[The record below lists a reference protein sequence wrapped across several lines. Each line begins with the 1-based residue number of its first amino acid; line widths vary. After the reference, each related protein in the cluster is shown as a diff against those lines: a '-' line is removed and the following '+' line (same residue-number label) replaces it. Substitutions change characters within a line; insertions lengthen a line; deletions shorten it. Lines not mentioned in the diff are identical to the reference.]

1 MGGVLARRA
10 RVGHDD
16 ARAARGKV
24 SPTAT
29 RREISA
35 HPSSATKRTL
45 IVRVFS
51 LGRTLRDGT
60 HYRKRGERQQAA
72 DQQRLARRRRHI
84 VPFRRRPS
92 WSALHKGARASFA
105 RPSERAARVMSA
117 MATLSSSEDEFSFG
131 PNERVS
137 LTAADFE
144 ESGTDSDFAESSSSS
159 EEENPYL
166 AAIASPG
173 TRARRESPVAAS
185 PPLRPLASSPSRSP
199 REELRSTS
207 GGDSDERDSDDDVDA
222 DVSTLKKLTRGARSS
237 GDAGIKP
244 AGLGARVRANSQGT
258 YIFAEKEEKKPT
270 ATFARGGGDDDD
282 DDRSALDRRVDS
294 LERALASLA
303 ATARTL
309 ATAKD
314 DAEVRL
320 VRAEARVGELEARV
334 ADFTTGSGNPH
345 PVDVERTRPID
356 PRSVPVEIDGDSIAA
371 IERVVEEATRAA
383 MRSAD
388 AKRVVEAAAAAAAAK
403 EIAAARADLERSALA
418 SVTEAFASVD
428 VSRFASCES
437 LTTHRDEVKRLIES
451 HGARLETRVAE
462 TERASKE
469 SLERTLHERIESRLA
484 TLADAA
490 ATTSVARVVA
500 THETRLLVS
509 ARQATKTVEAALE
522 KNVFL
527 LEENTKSHADRV
539 RRATKRA
546 AAVEAIVT
554 ETESR
559 ARDAETV
566 SRRAADLVAAA
577 EDASRRVERIESAVA
592 DVVDAIAEQLSAFKS
607 ESKQREEKCVQH
619 AERAE
624 RAAEEAIRK
633 TDAATRFETRDSDLD
648 RASRLRLATRSP
660 RESLAFAD
668 ENETA
673 ENAFATPARVSSA
686 RAADSRARAEATA
699 RRLAASVEAMR
710 VFSGEEEKGDPT
722 STRPNAH
729 TISPASRSPS
739 TPSSRAE
746 FSALFSATKQ
756 KRSNRDRE
764 AVSNL
769 ETLSVSPAVTV
780 RSPRARK
787 REWVA

>member
-1 MGGVLARRA
+1 
-10 RVGHDD
+10 
-16 ARAARGKV
+16 
-24 SPTAT
+24 
-29 RREISA
+29 
-35 HPSSATKRTL
+35 
-45 IVRVFS
+45 
-51 LGRTLRDGT
+51 
-60 HYRKRGERQQAA
+60 
-72 DQQRLARRRRHI
+72 
-84 VPFRRRPS
+84 
-92 WSALHKGARASFA
+92 
-105 RPSERAARVMSA
+105 
-117 MATLSSSEDEFSFG
+117 
-131 PNERVS
+131 
-137 LTAADFE
+137 
-144 ESGTDSDFAESSSSS
+144 
-159 EEENPYL
+159 
-166 AAIASPG
+166 
-173 TRARRESPVAAS
+173 
-185 PPLRPLASSPSRSP
+185 
-199 REELRSTS
+199 
-207 GGDSDERDSDDDVDA
+207 
-222 DVSTLKKLTRGARSS
+222 
-237 GDAGIKP
+237 
-244 AGLGARVRANSQGT
+244 
-258 YIFAEKEEKKPT
+258 
-270 ATFARGGGDDDD
+270 
-282 DDRSALDRRVDS
+282 
-294 LERALASLA
+294 
-303 ATARTL
+303 
-309 ATAKD
+309 
-314 DAEVRL
+314 
-320 VRAEARVGELEARV
+320 
-334 ADFTTGSGNPH
+334 
-345 PVDVERTRPID
+345 
-356 PRSVPVEIDGDSIAA
+356 
-371 IERVVEEATRAA
+371 
-383 MRSAD
+383 
-388 AKRVVEAAAAAAAAK
+388 VEAAAAAAAAKEIAAARADLEAAVAAAAAK

-418 SVTEAFASVD
+418 SVNEAFASVD

-522 KNVFL
+522 KNLFL

-566 SRRAADLVAAA
+566 ARRAADLVAAA

-699 RRLAASVEAMR
+699 RRLAASVEAMSG
-710 VFSGEEEKGDPT
+710 FSGEKEKGDPT

-729 TISPASRSPS
+729 NISPASRSPS
-739 TPSSRAE
+739 TPSSRA
-746 FSALFSATKQ
+746 SAALFSATKQ
-756 KRSNRDRE
+756 KRSNLEE

>member
-1 MGGVLARRA
+1 M
-10 RVGHDD
+10 
-16 ARAARGKV
+16 
-24 SPTAT
+24 
-29 RREISA
+29 
-35 HPSSATKRTL
+35 
-45 IVRVFS
+45 
-51 LGRTLRDGT
+51 
-60 HYRKRGERQQAA
+60 
-72 DQQRLARRRRHI
+72 
-84 VPFRRRPS
+84 
-92 WSALHKGARASFA
+92 
-105 RPSERAARVMSA
+105 
-117 MATLSSSEDEFSFG
+117 SSSEDEFSFG

-144 ESGTDSDFAESSSSS
+144 ESGSDSDFAESSSSS
-159 EEENPYL
+159 EEEENPYL

-199 REELRSTS
+199 REERRSTS

-222 DVSTLKKLTRGARSS
+222 NVSTLKKLTRRARSS

-258 YIFAEKEEKKPT
+258 YRAPNDEPEDVFSQHASPAPEPARVAPPKATAFRAVDRDVFAEKEKKKPT

-282 DDRSALDRRVDS
+282 DDRSALERRVDS

-334 ADFTTGSGNPH
+334 ADFTTAGSGNPTV
-345 PVDVERTRPID
+345 PVDVERTPPID

-428 VSRFASCES
+428 VSRFASRES

-522 KNVFL
+522 KNLFL

-699 RRLAASVEAMR
+699 RRLAASVEAMSG
-710 VFSGEEEKGDPT
+710 FSGEKEKGDPT
-722 STRPNAH
+722 STRPNAR
-729 TISPASRSPS
+729 TS
-739 TPSSRAE
+739 PSSRA
-746 FSALFSATKQ
+746 SAALFSATKQ
-756 KRSNRDRE
+756 KRSNLEE

-769 ETLSVSPAVTV
+769 ETLSVSPAVTA

>member
-1 MGGVLARRA
+1 
-10 RVGHDD
+10 
-16 ARAARGKV
+16 
-24 SPTAT
+24 
-29 RREISA
+29 
-35 HPSSATKRTL
+35 
-45 IVRVFS
+45 
-51 LGRTLRDGT
+51 
-60 HYRKRGERQQAA
+60 
-72 DQQRLARRRRHI
+72 
-84 VPFRRRPS
+84 
-92 WSALHKGARASFA
+92 
-105 RPSERAARVMSA
+105 MSA

-258 YIFAEKEEKKPT
+258 YRAPNDEPEDVFSQHASPAPEPARVAPPKATAFRAVDRDVFAEKEEKKPT

-282 DDRSALDRRVDS
+282 DDRSALERRVDS

-388 AKRVVEAAAAAAAAK
+388 AKRVVEAAAAAAAAKEIAAARADLEAAVAAAAAK

-522 KNVFL
+522 KNLFL

-699 RRLAASVEAMR
+699 RRLAASVEAMSG
-710 VFSGEEEKGDPT
+710 FSGEEEKGDPT

-729 TISPASRSPS
+729 NISPASRSPS
-739 TPSSRAE
+739 TPSSRA
-746 FSALFSATKQ
+746 SAALFSATKQ
-756 KRSNRDRE
+756 KRSNLEE

>member
-1 MGGVLARRA
+1 VFSQHASPAPEPA
-10 RVGHDD
+10 RV
-16 ARAARGKV
+16 APPKATAFRAV
-24 SPTAT
+24 D
-29 RREISA
+29 
-35 HPSSATKRTL
+35 
-45 IVRVFS
+45 
-51 LGRTLRDGT
+51 RD
-60 HYRKRGERQQAA
+60 
-72 DQQRLARRRRHI
+72 
-84 VPFRRRPS
+84 V
-92 WSALHKGARASFA
+92 
-105 RPSERAARVMSA
+105 
-117 MATLSSSEDEFSFG
+117 
-131 PNERVS
+131 
-137 LTAADFE
+137 
-144 ESGTDSDFAESSSSS
+144 
-159 EEENPYL
+159 
-166 AAIASPG
+166 
-173 TRARRESPVAAS
+173 
-185 PPLRPLASSPSRSP
+185 
-199 REELRSTS
+199 
-207 GGDSDERDSDDDVDA
+207 
-222 DVSTLKKLTRGARSS
+222 
-237 GDAGIKP
+237 
-244 AGLGARVRANSQGT
+244 
-258 YIFAEKEEKKPT
+258 FAEKEEKKPT

-282 DDRSALDRRVDS
+282 DDRSALERRVDS

-403 EIAAARADLERSALA
+403 EIAAARADLEAAVAAAAAKEIAAARADLERSALA
-418 SVTEAFASVD
+418 SVNEAFASVD
-428 VSRFASCES
+428 VSRFASRES

-462 TERASKE
+462 TERVSKE

-522 KNVFL
+522 KNLFL

-699 RRLAASVEAMR
+699 RRLAASVEAMSG
-710 VFSGEEEKGDPT
+710 FSGEEEKGDPT

-729 TISPASRSPS
+729 NISPASRSPS
-739 TPSSRAE
+739 TPSSRA
-746 FSALFSATKQ
+746 SAALFSATKQ
-756 KRSNRDRE
+756 KRSNLEE

>member
-1 MGGVLARRA
+1 
-10 RVGHDD
+10 
-16 ARAARGKV
+16 
-24 SPTAT
+24 
-29 RREISA
+29 
-35 HPSSATKRTL
+35 
-45 IVRVFS
+45 
-51 LGRTLRDGT
+51 
-60 HYRKRGERQQAA
+60 
-72 DQQRLARRRRHI
+72 
-84 VPFRRRPS
+84 
-92 WSALHKGARASFA
+92 
-105 RPSERAARVMSA
+105 MSA

-244 AGLGARVRANSQGT
+244 AGLGARVRANSQGMYRAPNDEPEDVFSQHASPAPEPARVAPPKAT
-258 YIFAEKEEKKPT
+258 AFRAVDRDIFADKEEKKPT

-282 DDRSALDRRVDS
+282 DDRSALERRVDS

-428 VSRFASCES
+428 VSRFASRES

-607 ESKQREEKCVQH
+607 ESKQREEEKCVQH

-633 TDAATRFETRDSDLD
+633 TDAATRFETRDADLD

-699 RRLAASVEAMR
+699 RRLAASVEAMSG
-710 VFSGEEEKGDPT
+710 FSGEEEKGDPT

>member
-1 MGGVLARRA
+1 
-10 RVGHDD
+10 
-16 ARAARGKV
+16 
-24 SPTAT
+24 
-29 RREISA
+29 
-35 HPSSATKRTL
+35 
-45 IVRVFS
+45 
-51 LGRTLRDGT
+51 
-60 HYRKRGERQQAA
+60 
-72 DQQRLARRRRHI
+72 
-84 VPFRRRPS
+84 
-92 WSALHKGARASFA
+92 
-105 RPSERAARVMSA
+105 MSA

-258 YIFAEKEEKKPT
+258 YRAPNDEPEDVFSQHASPAPEPARVAPPKATAFRAVDRDVFAEKEEKKPT

-282 DDRSALDRRVDS
+282 DDRSALERRVDS

-388 AKRVVEAAAAAAAAK
+388 AKRVVEAAVAAAAAK

-522 KNVFL
+522 KNLFL

-699 RRLAASVEAMR
+699 RRLAASVEAMSG
-710 VFSGEEEKGDPT
+710 FSGEEEKGDPT

-729 TISPASRSPS
+729 NISPASRSPS
-739 TPSSRAE
+739 TPSSRA
-746 FSALFSATKQ
+746 SAALFSATKQ
-756 KRSNRDRE
+756 KRSNLEE

>member
-1 MGGVLARRA
+1 
-10 RVGHDD
+10 
-16 ARAARGKV
+16 
-24 SPTAT
+24 
-29 RREISA
+29 
-35 HPSSATKRTL
+35 
-45 IVRVFS
+45 
-51 LGRTLRDGT
+51 
-60 HYRKRGERQQAA
+60 
-72 DQQRLARRRRHI
+72 
-84 VPFRRRPS
+84 
-92 WSALHKGARASFA
+92 
-105 RPSERAARVMSA
+105 MSA

-258 YIFAEKEEKKPT
+258 YRAPNDEPEDVFSQHASPAPEPARVAPPKATAFRAVDRDVFAEKEEKKPT

-282 DDRSALDRRVDS
+282 DDRSALERRVDS
-294 LERALASLA
+294 LERALASIA

-388 AKRVVEAAAAAAAAK
+388 AKRVVEAAAAAAAAKEIAAARADLEAAVAAAAAK

-522 KNVFL
+522 KNLFL

-699 RRLAASVEAMR
+699 RRLAASVEAMSG
-710 VFSGEEEKGDPT
+710 FSGEEEKGDPT

-729 TISPASRSPS
+729 NISPASRSPS
-739 TPSSRAE
+739 TPSSRA
-746 FSALFSATKQ
+746 SAALFSATKQ
-756 KRSNRDRE
+756 KRSNLEE

>member
-1 MGGVLARRA
+1 
-10 RVGHDD
+10 
-16 ARAARGKV
+16 
-24 SPTAT
+24 
-29 RREISA
+29 
-35 HPSSATKRTL
+35 
-45 IVRVFS
+45 
-51 LGRTLRDGT
+51 
-60 HYRKRGERQQAA
+60 
-72 DQQRLARRRRHI
+72 
-84 VPFRRRPS
+84 
-92 WSALHKGARASFA
+92 
-105 RPSERAARVMSA
+105 MSA

-144 ESGTDSDFAESSSSS
+144 ESGADSDFAESSSSS

-199 REELRSTS
+199 REERRSTS

-222 DVSTLKKLTRGARSS
+222 NVSTLKKLTRGARSS

-258 YIFAEKEEKKPT
+258 YRAPNDEPEDVFSQHASPAPEPARVAPPKATAFRAVDRDIFAEKEKKKPT

-282 DDRSALDRRVDS
+282 DRSALERRVDS

-334 ADFTTGSGNPH
+334 ADFTTAGSGNPTV
-345 PVDVERTRPID
+345 PVDVERTPPID

-403 EIAAARADLERSALA
+403 EIAAARADLEAAVAAAAAKEIAAARADLERSALA
-418 SVTEAFASVD
+418 SVNEAFASVD

-462 TERASKE
+462 TERVSKE

-522 KNVFL
+522 KNLFL

-566 SRRAADLVAAA
+566 ARRAADLVAAA

-699 RRLAASVEAMR
+699 RRLAASVEAMSG
-710 VFSGEEEKGDPT
+710 FSGEKEKGDPT

-729 TISPASRSPS
+729 NISPASRSPS
-739 TPSSRAE
+739 TPSSRA
-746 FSALFSATKQ
+746 SAALFSATKQ
-756 KRSNRDRE
+756 IR
-764 AVSNL
+764 SNL

>member
-1 MGGVLARRA
+1 VFSQHASPAPEPA
-10 RVGHDD
+10 RV
-16 ARAARGKV
+16 APPKATAFRAV
-24 SPTAT
+24 D
-29 RREISA
+29 
-35 HPSSATKRTL
+35 
-45 IVRVFS
+45 
-51 LGRTLRDGT
+51 RD
-60 HYRKRGERQQAA
+60 
-72 DQQRLARRRRHI
+72 
-84 VPFRRRPS
+84 V
-92 WSALHKGARASFA
+92 
-105 RPSERAARVMSA
+105 
-117 MATLSSSEDEFSFG
+117 
-131 PNERVS
+131 
-137 LTAADFE
+137 
-144 ESGTDSDFAESSSSS
+144 
-159 EEENPYL
+159 
-166 AAIASPG
+166 
-173 TRARRESPVAAS
+173 
-185 PPLRPLASSPSRSP
+185 
-199 REELRSTS
+199 
-207 GGDSDERDSDDDVDA
+207 
-222 DVSTLKKLTRGARSS
+222 
-237 GDAGIKP
+237 
-244 AGLGARVRANSQGT
+244 
-258 YIFAEKEEKKPT
+258 FAEKEEKKPT

-282 DDRSALDRRVDS
+282 DDRSALERRVDS

-388 AKRVVEAAAAAAAAK
+388 AKRVVEAAAAAAAAKEIAAARADLEAAVAAAAAK

-522 KNVFL
+522 KNLFL

-699 RRLAASVEAMR
+699 RRLAASVEAMSG
-710 VFSGEEEKGDPT
+710 FSGEEEKGDPT

-729 TISPASRSPS
+729 NISPASRSPS
-739 TPSSRAE
+739 TPSSRA
-746 FSALFSATKQ
+746 SAALFSATKQ
-756 KRSNRDRE
+756 KRSNLEE

>member
-1 MGGVLARRA
+1 
-10 RVGHDD
+10 
-16 ARAARGKV
+16 
-24 SPTAT
+24 
-29 RREISA
+29 
-35 HPSSATKRTL
+35 
-45 IVRVFS
+45 
-51 LGRTLRDGT
+51 
-60 HYRKRGERQQAA
+60 
-72 DQQRLARRRRHI
+72 
-84 VPFRRRPS
+84 
-92 WSALHKGARASFA
+92 
-105 RPSERAARVMSA
+105 MSA

-199 REELRSTS
+199 REERRSTS

-222 DVSTLKKLTRGARSS
+222 NVSTLKKLTRGARSS

-258 YIFAEKEEKKPT
+258 YRAPNDEPEDVFSQHASPAPEPARVAPPKATAFRAVDRDVFAEKEEKKPT

-282 DDRSALDRRVDS
+282 DRSALERRVDS

-403 EIAAARADLERSALA
+403 EIAAARADLEAAGAAAAAKEIAAARADLERSALA
-418 SVTEAFASVD
+418 SVNEAFASVD

-462 TERASKE
+462 TERVSKE

-490 ATTSVARVVA
+490 ATTSVARAVA

-566 SRRAADLVAAA
+566 ARRAADLVAAA

-699 RRLAASVEAMR
+699 RRLAASVEAMSG
-710 VFSGEEEKGDPT
+710 FSGEKEKGDPT

-729 TISPASRSPS
+729 NISPASRSPS
-739 TPSSRAE
+739 TPSSRA
-746 FSALFSATKQ
+746 SAALFSATKQ
-756 KRSNRDRE
+756 IR
-764 AVSNL
+764 SNL
-769 ETLSVSPAVTV
+769 ETLSVSPAVTA

>member
-1 MGGVLARRA
+1 
-10 RVGHDD
+10 
-16 ARAARGKV
+16 
-24 SPTAT
+24 
-29 RREISA
+29 
-35 HPSSATKRTL
+35 
-45 IVRVFS
+45 
-51 LGRTLRDGT
+51 
-60 HYRKRGERQQAA
+60 
-72 DQQRLARRRRHI
+72 
-84 VPFRRRPS
+84 
-92 WSALHKGARASFA
+92 
-105 RPSERAARVMSA
+105 
-117 MATLSSSEDEFSFG
+117 
-131 PNERVS
+131 
-137 LTAADFE
+137 
-144 ESGTDSDFAESSSSS
+144 
-159 EEENPYL
+159 
-166 AAIASPG
+166 
-173 TRARRESPVAAS
+173 
-185 PPLRPLASSPSRSP
+185 
-199 REELRSTS
+199 
-207 GGDSDERDSDDDVDA
+207 
-222 DVSTLKKLTRGARSS
+222 
-237 GDAGIKP
+237 
-244 AGLGARVRANSQGT
+244 
-258 YIFAEKEEKKPT
+258 
-270 ATFARGGGDDDD
+270 
-282 DDRSALDRRVDS
+282 
-294 LERALASLA
+294 
-303 ATARTL
+303 
-309 ATAKD
+309 
-314 DAEVRL
+314 
-320 VRAEARVGELEARV
+320 
-334 ADFTTGSGNPH
+334 
-345 PVDVERTRPID
+345 
-356 PRSVPVEIDGDSIAA
+356 
-371 IERVVEEATRAA
+371 
-383 MRSAD
+383 
-388 AKRVVEAAAAAAAAK
+388 
-403 EIAAARADLERSALA
+403 
-418 SVTEAFASVD
+418 
-428 VSRFASCES
+428 

-462 TERASKE
+462 TERVSKE

-522 KNVFL
+522 KNLFL

-699 RRLAASVEAMR
+699 RRLAASVEAMSG
-710 VFSGEEEKGDPT
+710 FSGEKEKGDPT

-729 TISPASRSPS
+729 NISPASRSPS
-739 TPSSRAE
+739 TPSSRA
-746 FSALFSATKQ
+746 SAALFSATKQ
-756 KRSNRDRE
+756 IR
-764 AVSNL
+764 SNL
-769 ETLSVSPAVTV
+769 ETLSVSPAVTA

>member
-1 MGGVLARRA
+1 
-10 RVGHDD
+10 
-16 ARAARGKV
+16 
-24 SPTAT
+24 
-29 RREISA
+29 
-35 HPSSATKRTL
+35 
-45 IVRVFS
+45 
-51 LGRTLRDGT
+51 
-60 HYRKRGERQQAA
+60 
-72 DQQRLARRRRHI
+72 
-84 VPFRRRPS
+84 
-92 WSALHKGARASFA
+92 
-105 RPSERAARVMSA
+105 MSA

-159 EEENPYL
+159 EEEENPYL

-199 REELRSTS
+199 REERRSTS

-222 DVSTLKKLTRGARSS
+222 NVSTLKKLTRRARSS

-258 YIFAEKEEKKPT
+258 YRAPNDEPEDVFSQHASPAPEPARVAPPKATAFRAVDRDVFAEKEKKKPT
-270 ATFARGGGDDDD
+270 ATFARGGGGDD
-282 DDRSALDRRVDS
+282 DDRSALERRVDS
-294 LERALASLA
+294 LERTIASLA

-345 PVDVERTRPID
+345 PVDVERTPPID

-428 VSRFASCES
+428 VSRFASRES

-500 THETRLLVS
+500 THETRLLFS

-522 KNVFL
+522 KNLFL

-566 SRRAADLVAAA
+566 ARRAADLVAAA

-633 TDAATRFETRDSDLD
+633 ADAATRFETRDPDLD

-673 ENAFATPARVSSA
+673 ENVFATPARVSSA

-699 RRLAASVEAMR
+699 RRLAASVEAMSG
-710 VFSGEEEKGDPT
+710 FSGEEEKGDPT

-729 TISPASRSPS
+729 NISPASRSPS
-739 TPSSRAE
+739 TPSSRA
-746 FSALFSATKQ
+746 SAALFSATKQ
-756 KRSNRDRE
+756 KRSNLEE

>member
-1 MGGVLARRA
+1 M
-10 RVGHDD
+10 
-16 ARAARGKV
+16 
-24 SPTAT
+24 
-29 RREISA
+29 
-35 HPSSATKRTL
+35 
-45 IVRVFS
+45 
-51 LGRTLRDGT
+51 
-60 HYRKRGERQQAA
+60 
-72 DQQRLARRRRHI
+72 
-84 VPFRRRPS
+84 
-92 WSALHKGARASFA
+92 
-105 RPSERAARVMSA
+105 
-117 MATLSSSEDEFSFG
+117 SSSEDEFSFG

-207 GGDSDERDSDDDVDA
+207 GGDSDERDADDDVDA

-258 YIFAEKEEKKPT
+258 CRAPNDEPEDVFSQHASPAPEPARVAPPKATAFRAVDGDVFAEKEEKKPT

-282 DDRSALDRRVDS
+282 DDRSALERRVDS
-294 LERALASLA
+294 LERALTSLA

-403 EIAAARADLERSALA
+403 EIAAVRADLERSALA

-437 LTTHRDEVKRLIES
+437 LTTHRDEVKRLIDS

-699 RRLAASVEAMR
+699 RRLAASIEAMSG
-710 VFSGEEEKGDPT
+710 FSGEEEKGDPT
-722 STRPNAH
+722 STTPNAH

-739 TPSSRAE
+739 TPSSRA
-746 FSALFSATKQ
+746 SAALFSATKQ
-756 KRSNRDRE
+756 KRSNLEE

>member
-1 MGGVLARRA
+1 
-10 RVGHDD
+10 
-16 ARAARGKV
+16 
-24 SPTAT
+24 
-29 RREISA
+29 
-35 HPSSATKRTL
+35 
-45 IVRVFS
+45 
-51 LGRTLRDGT
+51 
-60 HYRKRGERQQAA
+60 
-72 DQQRLARRRRHI
+72 
-84 VPFRRRPS
+84 
-92 WSALHKGARASFA
+92 
-105 RPSERAARVMSA
+105 MSA

-185 PPLRPLASSPSRSP
+185 PLLRPLASSPSRSP

-258 YIFAEKEEKKPT
+258 YRAPNDEPEDVFSQHASPAPEPARVAPPKATAFRAVDRDVFAEKEEKKPT

-282 DDRSALDRRVDS
+282 DDRSALERRVDS

-388 AKRVVEAAAAAAAAK
+388 AKRVVEAAAAAAAAKEIAAARADLEAAVAAAAAK

-522 KNVFL
+522 KNLFL

-699 RRLAASVEAMR
+699 RRLAASVEAMSG
-710 VFSGEEEKGDPT
+710 FSGEEEKGDPT

-729 TISPASRSPS
+729 NISPASRSPS
-739 TPSSRAE
+739 TPSSRA
-746 FSALFSATKQ
+746 SAALFSATKQ
-756 KRSNRDRE
+756 KRSNLEE

>member
-1 MGGVLARRA
+1 
-10 RVGHDD
+10 
-16 ARAARGKV
+16 
-24 SPTAT
+24 
-29 RREISA
+29 
-35 HPSSATKRTL
+35 
-45 IVRVFS
+45 
-51 LGRTLRDGT
+51 
-60 HYRKRGERQQAA
+60 
-72 DQQRLARRRRHI
+72 
-84 VPFRRRPS
+84 
-92 WSALHKGARASFA
+92 
-105 RPSERAARVMSA
+105 MSA

-144 ESGTDSDFAESSSSS
+144 ESGTDSDFPAESSSGE

-173 TRARRESPVAAS
+173 TRARRESPVTAQ
-185 PPLRPLASSPSRSP
+185 PLRPLASSPSRSP
-199 REELRSTS
+199 REERRPAS
-207 GGDSDERDSDDDVDA
+207 GGDSDERDVDDDVDA
-222 DVSTLKKLTRGARSS
+222 NVMHLKKLTRGARSS
-237 GDAGIKP
+237 PAGIEP
-244 AGLGARVRANSQGT
+244 PSALGARVWANGQGT
-258 YIFAEKEEKKPT
+258 SATRDASPAPEPARVAPPKATAFRAVDGDVFGGERKPT
-270 ATFARGGGDDDD
+270 ASARGDVWANSGDGDDG
-282 DDRSALDRRVDS
+282 SALERRVET

-314 DAEVRL
+314 DAEARL
-320 VRAEARVGELEARV
+320 ARAEARVGELEARV
-334 ADFTTGSGNPH
+334 ADFPTASGNPH
-345 PVDVERTRPID
+345 PPTDVEPSPID
-356 PRSVPVEIDGDSIAA
+356 PRSFPVEIDGDSIAA

-418 SVTEAFASVD
+418 SVHEAEKKMKASVD
-428 VSRFASCES
+428 VSLSRFASRES
-437 LTTHRDEVKRLIES
+437 LLTHRDEVERLLES
-451 HGARLETRVAE
+451 RGARLETLVTE
-462 TERASKE
+462 TERAWNKT
-469 SLERTLHERIESRLA
+469 LERTLNERVESRLA
-484 TLADAA
+484 TIVDAA

-500 THETRLLVS
+500 THETRLLLS
-509 ARQATKTVEAALE
+509 ARQATETVEAAID
-522 KNVFL
+522 KNARV
-527 LEENTKSHADRV
+527 LEENTKSFADRV

-566 SRRAADLVAAA
+566 ARRASDLVAAA
-577 EDASRRVERIESAVA
+577 EDASRRVDRIESAVA

-624 RAAEEAIRK
+624 RAAEEARK
-633 TDAATRFETRDSDLD
+633 KTEAATFLRAETRDPHSDRD
-648 RASRLRLATRSP
+648 WDGDGDPRFCLATRSP

-668 ENETA
+668 ENETETA
-673 ENAFATPARVSSA
+673 SAFSTPARVSSA

-699 RRLAASVEAMR
+699 RRLAASVEAL
-710 VFSGEEEKGDPT
+710 SGEGEKTKNIFRETT
-722 STRPNAH
+722 STRRDARA
-729 TISPASRSPS
+729 SPTSPTSPTRPPRAS
-739 TPSSRAE
+739 A
-746 FSALFSATKQ
+746 ALFSATK
-756 KRSNRDRE
+756 KITNLVS
-764 AVSNL
+764 AVSR
-769 ETLSVSPAVTV
+769 ETLSVSPAVTA

>member
-1 MGGVLARRA
+1 
-10 RVGHDD
+10 
-16 ARAARGKV
+16 
-24 SPTAT
+24 
-29 RREISA
+29 
-35 HPSSATKRTL
+35 
-45 IVRVFS
+45 
-51 LGRTLRDGT
+51 
-60 HYRKRGERQQAA
+60 
-72 DQQRLARRRRHI
+72 
-84 VPFRRRPS
+84 
-92 WSALHKGARASFA
+92 
-105 RPSERAARVMSA
+105 MSA

-222 DVSTLKKLTRGARSS
+222 DVSTLKKLTRGSRSS

-258 YIFAEKEEKKPT
+258 YRAPNDEPEDVFSQHASPAPEPARVAPPKATAFRAVDRDVFAEKEEKKPT

-282 DDRSALDRRVDS
+282 DDRSALERRVDS

-388 AKRVVEAAAAAAAAK
+388 AKRVVEAAAAAAAAKEIAAARADLEAAVAAAAAK

-522 KNVFL
+522 KNLFL

-699 RRLAASVEAMR
+699 RRLAASVEAMSG
-710 VFSGEEEKGDPT
+710 FSGEEEKGDPT

-729 TISPASRSPS
+729 NISPASRSPS
-739 TPSSRAE
+739 TPSSRA
-746 FSALFSATKQ
+746 SAALFSATKQ
-756 KRSNRDRE
+756 KRSNLEE

>member
-1 MGGVLARRA
+1 VFSQHASPAPEPA
-10 RVGHDD
+10 RV
-16 ARAARGKV
+16 APPKATAFRAV
-24 SPTAT
+24 D
-29 RREISA
+29 
-35 HPSSATKRTL
+35 
-45 IVRVFS
+45 
-51 LGRTLRDGT
+51 RD
-60 HYRKRGERQQAA
+60 
-72 DQQRLARRRRHI
+72 
-84 VPFRRRPS
+84 V
-92 WSALHKGARASFA
+92 
-105 RPSERAARVMSA
+105 
-117 MATLSSSEDEFSFG
+117 
-131 PNERVS
+131 
-137 LTAADFE
+137 
-144 ESGTDSDFAESSSSS
+144 
-159 EEENPYL
+159 
-166 AAIASPG
+166 
-173 TRARRESPVAAS
+173 
-185 PPLRPLASSPSRSP
+185 
-199 REELRSTS
+199 
-207 GGDSDERDSDDDVDA
+207 
-222 DVSTLKKLTRGARSS
+222 
-237 GDAGIKP
+237 
-244 AGLGARVRANSQGT
+244 
-258 YIFAEKEEKKPT
+258 FAEKEEKKPT
-270 ATFARGGGDDDD
+270 ATFARCGGDDDD
-282 DDRSALDRRVDS
+282 DDRSALERRVDS

-334 ADFTTGSGNPH
+334 ADFTTAGSGNPTV
-345 PVDVERTRPID
+345 PVDVERTPPID

-403 EIAAARADLERSALA
+403 EIAAARADLEAAVAAAAAKEIAAARADLERSALA
-418 SVTEAFASVD
+418 SVNEAFASVD

-522 KNVFL
+522 KNLFL

-566 SRRAADLVAAA
+566 ARRAADLVAAA

-699 RRLAASVEAMR
+699 RRLAASVEAMSG
-710 VFSGEEEKGDPT
+710 FSGEKEKGDPT

-729 TISPASRSPS
+729 NISPASRSPS
-739 TPSSRAE
+739 TPSSRA
-746 FSALFSATKQ
+746 SAALFSATKQ
-756 KRSNRDRE
+756 IR
-764 AVSNL
+764 SNL
-769 ETLSVSPAVTV
+769 ETLSVSPAVTA

>member
-1 MGGVLARRA
+1 
-10 RVGHDD
+10 
-16 ARAARGKV
+16 
-24 SPTAT
+24 
-29 RREISA
+29 
-35 HPSSATKRTL
+35 
-45 IVRVFS
+45 
-51 LGRTLRDGT
+51 
-60 HYRKRGERQQAA
+60 
-72 DQQRLARRRRHI
+72 
-84 VPFRRRPS
+84 
-92 WSALHKGARASFA
+92 
-105 RPSERAARVMSA
+105 MSA

-258 YIFAEKEEKKPT
+258 YRAPNDEPEDVFSQHASPAPEPARVAPPKATAFRAVDRDVFAEKEEKKPT

-282 DDRSALDRRVDS
+282 DDRSALERRVDS

-334 ADFTTGSGNPH
+334 ADFTTAGSGNPTV
-345 PVDVERTRPID
+345 PVDVERTPPID

-428 VSRFASCES
+428 VSRFASLES

-500 THETRLLVS
+500 THETRLLFS

-522 KNVFL
+522 KNLFL

-633 TDAATRFETRDSDLD
+633 TDAATRFDTRDSDLD

-699 RRLAASVEAMR
+699 RRLAASVEAMSG
-710 VFSGEEEKGDPT
+710 FSGEKEKGDPT
-722 STRPNAH
+722 STRPNAR
-729 TISPASRSPS
+729 TS
-739 TPSSRAE
+739 PSSRA
-746 FSALFSATKQ
+746 SAALFSATKQ
-756 KRSNRDRE
+756 KRSNLEE

>member
-1 MGGVLARRA
+1 M
-10 RVGHDD
+10 
-16 ARAARGKV
+16 
-24 SPTAT
+24 
-29 RREISA
+29 
-35 HPSSATKRTL
+35 
-45 IVRVFS
+45 
-51 LGRTLRDGT
+51 
-60 HYRKRGERQQAA
+60 
-72 DQQRLARRRRHI
+72 
-84 VPFRRRPS
+84 
-92 WSALHKGARASFA
+92 
-105 RPSERAARVMSA
+105 
-117 MATLSSSEDEFSFG
+117 
-131 PNERVS
+131 
-137 LTAADFE
+137 
-144 ESGTDSDFAESSSSS
+144 
-159 EEENPYL
+159 
-166 AAIASPG
+166 
-173 TRARRESPVAAS
+173 
-185 PPLRPLASSPSRSP
+185 
-199 REELRSTS
+199 
-207 GGDSDERDSDDDVDA
+207 
-222 DVSTLKKLTRGARSS
+222 
-237 GDAGIKP
+237 
-244 AGLGARVRANSQGT
+244 
-258 YIFAEKEEKKPT
+258 
-270 ATFARGGGDDDD
+270 
-282 DDRSALDRRVDS
+282 DS
-294 LERALASLA
+294 LERTIASLA

-334 ADFTTGSGNPH
+334 ADFTTAGSGNPTV
-345 PVDVERTRPID
+345 PVDVERTPPID

-388 AKRVVEAAAAAAAAK
+388 AKRVVEAAAAAAAK

-428 VSRFASCES
+428 VSRFASRES

-462 TERASKE
+462 TERVSKE

-566 SRRAADLVAAA
+566 ARRAADLVAAA

-699 RRLAASVEAMR
+699 RRLAASVEAMSG
-710 VFSGEEEKGDPT
+710 FSGEKEKGDPT

-729 TISPASRSPS
+729 NISPASRSPS
-739 TPSSRAE
+739 TPSSRA
-746 FSALFSATKQ
+746 SAALFSATKQ
-756 KRSNRDRE
+756 IR
-764 AVSNL
+764 SNL

>member
-1 MGGVLARRA
+1 
-10 RVGHDD
+10 
-16 ARAARGKV
+16 
-24 SPTAT
+24 
-29 RREISA
+29 
-35 HPSSATKRTL
+35 
-45 IVRVFS
+45 
-51 LGRTLRDGT
+51 
-60 HYRKRGERQQAA
+60 
-72 DQQRLARRRRHI
+72 
-84 VPFRRRPS
+84 
-92 WSALHKGARASFA
+92 
-105 RPSERAARVMSA
+105 MSA

-258 YIFAEKEEKKPT
+258 YRAPNDEPEDVFSQHASPAPEPARVAPPKATAFRAVDRDVFAEKEEKKPT

-282 DDRSALDRRVDS
+282 DDRSALERRVDS

-522 KNVFL
+522 KNLFL

-699 RRLAASVEAMR
+699 RRLAASVEAMSG
-710 VFSGEEEKGDPT
+710 FSGEEEKGDPT

-729 TISPASRSPS
+729 NISPASRSPS
-739 TPSSRAE
+739 TPSSRA
-746 FSALFSATKQ
+746 SAALFSATKQ
-756 KRSNRDRE
+756 KRSNLEE

>member
-1 MGGVLARRA
+1 
-10 RVGHDD
+10 
-16 ARAARGKV
+16 
-24 SPTAT
+24 
-29 RREISA
+29 
-35 HPSSATKRTL
+35 
-45 IVRVFS
+45 
-51 LGRTLRDGT
+51 
-60 HYRKRGERQQAA
+60 
-72 DQQRLARRRRHI
+72 
-84 VPFRRRPS
+84 
-92 WSALHKGARASFA
+92 
-105 RPSERAARVMSA
+105 

-258 YIFAEKEEKKPT
+258 DRAPNDEPEDVFSQHASPAPEPARVAPPKATAFRAVDGDVFAEKKINKPT
-270 ATFARGGGDDDD
+270 ATFARGGDDDD
-282 DDRSALDRRVDS
+282 DDRSALERRVDS

-428 VSRFASCES
+428 VSRFASRES
-437 LTTHRDEVKRLIES
+437 LTTHRDEVKRLIE
-451 HGARLETRVAE
+451 
-462 TERASKE
+462 
-469 SLERTLHERIESRLA
+469 
-484 TLADAA
+484 
-490 ATTSVARVVA
+490 
-500 THETRLLVS
+500 
-509 ARQATKTVEAALE
+509 
-522 KNVFL
+522 
-527 LEENTKSHADRV
+527 
-539 RRATKRA
+539 
-546 AAVEAIVT
+546 
-554 ETESR
+554 
-559 ARDAETV
+559 
-566 SRRAADLVAAA
+566 
-577 EDASRRVERIESAVA
+577 
-592 DVVDAIAEQLSAFKS
+592 
-607 ESKQREEKCVQH
+607 
-619 AERAE
+619 
-624 RAAEEAIRK
+624 
-633 TDAATRFETRDSDLD
+633 
-648 RASRLRLATRSP
+648 
-660 RESLAFAD
+660 
-668 ENETA
+668 
-673 ENAFATPARVSSA
+673 
-686 RAADSRARAEATA
+686 
-699 RRLAASVEAMR
+699 
-710 VFSGEEEKGDPT
+710 
-722 STRPNAH
+722 
-729 TISPASRSPS
+729 
-739 TPSSRAE
+739 
-746 FSALFSATKQ
+746 
-756 KRSNRDRE
+756 
-764 AVSNL
+764 
-769 ETLSVSPAVTV
+769 
-780 RSPRARK
+780 
-787 REWVA
+787 

>member
-1 MGGVLARRA
+1 MVRTTENVGSASKQQTSNASPGRR
-10 RVGHDD
+10 
-16 ARAARGKV
+16 
-24 SPTAT
+24 
-29 RREISA
+29 
-35 HPSSATKRTL
+35 
-45 IVRVFS
+45 
-51 LGRTLRDGT
+51 
-60 HYRKRGERQQAA
+60 Y
-72 DQQRLARRRRHI
+72 I

-185 PPLRPLASSPSRSP
+185 PLLRPLASSPSRSP

-258 YIFAEKEEKKPT
+258 YRAPNDEPEDVFSQHASPAPEPARVAPPKATAFRAVDRDVFAEKEEKKPT

-282 DDRSALDRRVDS
+282 DDRSALERRVDS

-388 AKRVVEAAAAAAAAK
+388 AKRVVEAAAAAA
-403 EIAAARADLERSALA
+403 D
-418 SVTEAFASVD
+418 
-428 VSRFASCES
+428 
-437 LTTHRDEVKRLIES
+437 
-451 HGARLETRVAE
+451 
-462 TERASKE
+462 
-469 SLERTLHERIESRLA
+469 
-484 TLADAA
+484 
-490 ATTSVARVVA
+490 VVA
-500 THETRLLVS
+500 
-509 ARQATKTVEAALE
+509 
-522 KNVFL
+522 
-527 LEENTKSHADRV
+527 
-539 RRATKRA
+539 
-546 AAVEAIVT
+546 
-554 ETESR
+554 
-559 ARDAETV
+559 
-566 SRRAADLVAAA
+566 
-577 EDASRRVERIESAVA
+577 A
-592 DVVDAIAEQLSAFKS
+592 DVVDS
-607 ESKQREEKCVQH
+607 V
-619 AERAE
+619 
-624 RAAEEAIRK
+624 AAVRPP
-633 TDAATRFETRDSDLD
+633 
-648 RASRLRLATRSP
+648 SP
-660 RESLAFAD
+660 
-668 ENETA
+668 N
-673 ENAFATPARVSSA
+673 
-686 RAADSRARAEATA
+686 
-699 RRLAASVEAMR
+699 
-710 VFSGEEEKGDPT
+710 
-722 STRPNAH
+722 
-729 TISPASRSPS
+729 
-739 TPSSRAE
+739 
-746 FSALFSATKQ
+746 
-756 KRSNRDRE
+756 
-764 AVSNL
+764 
-769 ETLSVSPAVTV
+769 
-780 RSPRARK
+780 RK
-787 REWVA
+787 RAKWCLRPCGPISSGKTSRIHPFGS